1 MSSPRRLEVNES
13 ANITVVRFKDSKIID
28 PEAIQELGQELF
40 ELIEK
45 GDRRKIL
52 LNFANVEFLSSAA
65 LGKLI
70 AFERKTKQ
78 TGAELILTDIS
89 AEIFPVFTI
98 TGLDKL
104 FRILD
109 REVDA
114 LAVM

>member
-1 MSSPRRLEVNES
+1 MSSQRRLDVNES
-13 ANITVVRFKDSKIID
+13 ASITVVRFKDSKIID

-40 ELIEK
+40 ALVEK
-45 GDRRKIL
+45 PQRRKIV

-70 AFERKTKQ
+70 AFEKKSKQ
-78 TGAELILTDIS
+78 SGAELILTDIS
-89 AEIFPVFTI
+89 PEIFPVFTI

-114 LAVM
+114 LAVL

>member
-1 MSSPRRLEVNES
+1 MTSLHRLEVNES
-13 ANITVVRFKDSKIID
+13 SNITVVRFKDSKIID

-40 ELIEK
+40 EILEK
-45 GDRRKIL
+45 TQRRKVV

-70 AFERKTKQ
+70 AFEKK
-78 TGAELILTDIS
+78 AKHSKVELILTDIS
-89 AEIFPVFTI
+89 PEIFPVFTI

-104 FRILD
+104 FRIMD

-114 LAVM
+114 LAVL

>member
-1 MSSPRRLEVNES
+1 MASPRRLDVNES
-13 ANITVVRFKDSKIID
+13 ASITVVRFKDNKIID
-28 PEAIQELGQELF
+28 PEAIQEMGQELF
-40 ELIEK
+40 ELVDS

-70 AFERKTKQ
+70 AFERKAKQ
-78 TGAELILTDIS
+78 NGSQLILTDIS

-104 FRILD
+104 FKIMD

-114 LAVM
+114 LAVL

>member
-1 MSSPRRLEVNES
+1 MTSLRRLDVNES
-13 ANITVVRFKDSKIID
+13 AQITVVRFKDSKIID

-40 ELIEK
+40 DLVEK
-45 GDRRKIL
+45 EDRRKVL

-70 AFERKTKQ
+70 AFERKIKQ
-78 TGAELILTDIS
+78 HGAQLILTDIS

-104 FRILD
+104 FRIMD

-114 LAVM
+114 LAVL